1 MKVIISF
8 TVDEHLVDRLKLA
21 CMQQRISFSQ
31 YAEFALES
39 APPVTE
45 ELAIRLA
52 RKRRGLPAVEKAAD

>member
-8 TVDEHLVDRLKLA
+8 TVETELVDRLKA
-21 CMQQRISFSQ
+21 DCARHRISFSQ
-31 YAEFALES
+31 YAEFALEQ

-52 RKRRGLPAVEKAAD
+52 RKRRGLPEVPNE